1 MCQDR
6 VRRGLSGRPFVKLK
20 PDWTGPNMTTEPAH
34 EASWVIPQQI
44 QILFALSRC
53 VEFSSNHFGG
63 INAPLFGY
71 VGRAAA
77 VEACKFIFNLI
88 RRFLIHRKRKTRRGR
103 HRPRSGVR
111 RRYITC
117 ALDYSARRCC
127 D

>member
-53 VEFSSNHFGG
+53 VEFF
-63 INAPLFGY
+63 
-71 VGRAAA
+71 
-77 VEACKFIFNLI
+77 VEPF
-88 RRFLIHRKRKTRRGR
+88 RRDQCSIVWVRWSRCRRRGLQV
-103 HRPRSGVR
+103 HF
-111 RRYITC
+111 
-117 ALDYSARRCC
+117 
-127 D
+127 